1 LLLQFE
7 FDYDHKIFR
16 QRDGASLM
24 SAEYPATQKSEPQ
37 TPADKTDAP
46 HRARRDSVTLL
57 ETDDFFCVRPD
68 TPLSEAIEQ
77 MKKDEGGCVIVCNEE
92 GGIIGIFTERDLLN
106 RIVGQQVDMNSPVGS
121 WMSPAVETLSTGATI
136 GDAVSL
142 MNAGSYRN
150 IPLVKEGQ
158 LVGSISVFDI
168 ITYLAESYPKETM
181 NLPPVPAQ
189 VMDTPEGG

>member
-1 LLLQFE
+1 
-7 FDYDHKIFR
+7 
-16 QRDGASLM
+16 M

-46 HRARRDSVTLL
+46 HRARRESVTLL

-77 MKKDEGGCVIVCNEE
+77 MKKDEGGCVIVCQEE
-92 GGIIGIFTERDLLN
+92 GGIVGIFTERDLLN
-106 RIVGQQVDMNSPVGS
+106 KIVGQQVDMNSPVGS
-121 WMSPAVETLSTGATI
+121 WMSPAVETLSTDATI